1 MKKEKARPIAPTME
15 QASGKEILAG
25 TNLSQN
31 DFTTPAGREQGPVER
46 LLLHGQENAQS
57 APELAKLAGM
67 RSMRELQLQIA
78 RERAAGALILSSC
91 RGKNSGYYLPG
102 EGTAGRLELSRYVAS
117 MMRRGT
123 RCMAAALAAREALR
137 QVEGQTDLWEK
148 ES

>member
-1 MKKEKARPIAPTME
+1 MTKENAHPIAPTME
-15 QASGKEILAG
+15 QASEKKVFGE
-25 TNLSQN
+25 T
-31 DFTTPAGREQGPVER
+31 DFSHHQSTTSTEREQGPVER

-67 RSMRELQLQIA
+67 RSVRELQLQIA